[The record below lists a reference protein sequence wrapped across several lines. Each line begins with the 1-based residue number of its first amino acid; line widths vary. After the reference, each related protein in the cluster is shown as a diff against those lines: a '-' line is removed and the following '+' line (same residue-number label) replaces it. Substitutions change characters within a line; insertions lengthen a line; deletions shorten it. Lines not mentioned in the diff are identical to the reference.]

1 MPYKDREQMLQYNR
15 QYDLLKRDKLKRKA
29 RQAIY
34 YQKNRDKILLQVKQY
49 RDNNC
54 EKERER
60 GRKYREAHLEQA
72 RERAR
77 KYREAHLE
85 QVQSRNAIRYQ
96 NKKDLYNHRKRE
108 KYREQYPEGKANSG
122 HW

>member
-1 MPYKDREQMLQYNR
+1 MLQYNR

-60 GRKYREAHLEQA
+60 GRKYREAHLEQ
-72 RERAR
+72 
-77 KYREAHLE
+77 
-85 QVQSRNAIRYQ
+85 VQSRNAIRYQ